1 MSPSITADWVGGM
14 TDNTVLADLQSLVGA
29 DVALAPTDTLLDKH
43 TRDFCVTGSRD
54 VGVQAFVF
62 PRSTEQVSKVLR
74 YCNERGIA
82 VQPQGGLTGLAG
94 GAVPVGPCII
104 LGLERMRTV
113 RELDSAAGT
122 ITVDAG
128 VTMETVQK
136 TAEAADLFFPLDLGG
151 RGSCQV
157 GGNVSTNA
165 GGNRVLR
172 YGMARDL
179 VLGVEAVLADGT
191 VIDALRKVI
200 KNNSG
205 YDVRQLF
212 IGAEGTLGIITGV
225 VLRLFPKPKSACT
238 GICAVQDYAGVL
250 ELLRRARSGFGS
262 LLSAFEVMWPD
273 FYQLGTVAL
282 GRKPPLELGHG
293 VYVLIET
300 LGTDPEA
307 DQARYEN
314 VIGEAL
320 EAGVVKDAIIAQS
333 QREATE
339 LWAVRDS
346 PGEWQK
352 GAHWPQLGFDV
363 SVPTGEI
370 GPLAD
375 EIGAELKRRWPELV
389 AVFFG
394 HVADGNLHVSVRM
407 SGHNIPELDI
417 ENAVYGI
424 VAKRR
429 GSISAEH
436 GIGSLKIPFL
446 HFSRSEGEIALMR
459 AIKQAMDPKGILN
472 PGKVLPAVGSSGGH

>member
-1 MSPSITADWVGGM
+1 M
-14 TDNTVLADLQSLVGA
+14 TDGQVLEDLAALVGA
-29 DVALAPTDTLLDKH
+29 DVVLAPDPALLEKH
-43 TRDFCVTGSRD
+43 TSDYCVQGKPD
-54 VGVQAFVF
+54 VGVMALVF
-62 PRSTEQVSKVLR
+62 PRNTGQVSKVLR
-74 YCNERGIA
+74 YCNDHGIA

-94 GAVPVGPCII
+94 GAVPVGPCVII
-104 LGLERMRTV
+104 SLERMRSIKEIDT
-113 RELDSAAGT
+113 AAGT
-122 ITVDAG
+122 ITVEAG
-128 VTMETVQK
+128 VAMEAVQK
-136 TAEAADLFFPLDLGG
+136 AADAAELFFPLDLGG
-151 RGSCQV
+151 RGSCQI

-205 YDVRQLF
+205 YDLRQLF
-212 IGAEGTLGIITGV
+212 IGAEGTLGIVTQI
-225 VLRLFPKPKSACT
+225 VLRLFPKPRSNCT

-250 ELLRRARSGFGS
+250 ELLRRARSGFGA
-262 LLSAFEVMWPD
+262 LLSAYEVMWPD
-273 FYQLGTVAL
+273 FYQMGTAGL

-300 LGTDPEA
+300 LGTDPEG
-307 DQARYEN
+307 DQARYES
-314 VIGEAL
+314 VIAEAI
-320 EAGVVKDAIIAQS
+320 EAGVVQDAIIAQS

-346 PGEWQK
+346 PGEWSK
-352 GAHWPQLGFDV
+352 GIHWPQLGFDV

-370 GPLAD
+370 GPLAE
-375 EIGAELKRRWPELV
+375 EIGAELRRRWPQLV
-389 AVFFG
+389 SVFFG

-407 SGHNIPELDI
+407 SGHDIPELDI

-424 VAKRR
+424 VAQRR

-446 HFSRSEGEIALMR
+446 HFSRSEAEIALMR
-459 AIKQAMDPKGILN
+459 AIKNAMDPKGIMN
-472 PGKVLPAVGSSGGH
+472 PGKLFTSGPAPH

>member
-1 MSPSITADWVGGM
+1 M
-14 TDNTVLADLQSLVGA
+14 TDDKVLADLQALVGA
-29 DVALAPTDTLLDKH
+29 DIALAPTATLLEKH
-43 TRDFCVTGSRD
+43 TRDFCVTGAAT
-54 VGVQAFVF
+54 VGVRALVF
-62 PRSTEQVSKVLR
+62 PRTTQQVSQVLA
-74 YCNERGIA
+74 YCNANGIA
-82 VQPQGGLTGLAG
+82 VQPQGGMTGLAG
-94 GAVPVGPCII
+94 GAVPVGPCITI
-104 LGLERMRTV
+104 GLERMRAI
-113 RELDSAAGT
+113 RELDPAAGT

-136 TAEAADLFFPLDLGG
+136 AAEAADLFYPLDLGG
-151 RGSCQV
+151 RGTCQV

-205 YDVRQLF
+205 YDLRQLF

-225 VLRLFPKPKSACT
+225 VLRLFPKPKSTCI
-238 GICAVQDYAGVL
+238 GICAVDDYPAVL
-250 ELLRRARSGFGS
+250 DLLRRARSGFGS

-282 GRKPPLELGHG
+282 GRKPPLEIGHG
-293 VYVLIET
+293 AYVLIET
-300 LGTDPEA
+300 LGTDPQA
-307 DQARYEN
+307 DQARYEA
-314 VIGEAL
+314 VIGEAI
-320 EAGVVKDAIIAQS
+320 EAGIVRDAVIAQS

-352 GAHWPQLGFDV
+352 GVHWPQLGFDV

-375 EIGAELKRRWPELV
+375 EINAELKSRWPELV

-407 SGHNIPELDI
+407 SGHAIPELDI
-417 ENAVYGI
+417 ENAVYGL

-472 PGKVLPAVGSSGGH
+472 PGKVLPAADGVSRH

>member
-1 MSPSITADWVGGM
+1 MSPNITDAWVGEM
-14 TDNTVLADLQSLVGA
+14 TDGKVLADLAALIGA
-29 DVALAPTDTLLDKH
+29 DVVLAPDATLLDKH
-43 TRDFCVTGSRD
+43 THDFCVTGRKD
-54 VGVQAFVF
+54 VGVLALTF
-62 PRSTEQVSKVLR
+62 PRTTAQVSKVLA
-74 YCNERGIA
+74 YCNEHGIA

-94 GAVPVGPCII
+94 GAVPVGPCVII
-104 LGLERMRTV
+104 SLERMRAIKEIDV
-113 RELDSAAGT
+113 AAGT
-122 ITVDAG
+122 ITVEAG
-128 VTMETVQK
+128 VTMEAVQK
-136 TAEAADLFFPLDLGG
+136 AADAADLFFPLDLGG
-151 RGSCQV
+151 RGSCQI
-157 GGNVSTNA
+157 GGNISTNA

-205 YDVRQLF
+205 YDLRQLF
-212 IGAEGTLGIITGV
+212 IGAEGTLGIVTAV

-238 GICAVQDYAGVL
+238 GICAVKDYAGVL
-250 ELLRRARSGFGS
+250 ELLKRVRAGFGS
-262 LLSAFEVMWPD
+262 LLSAYEVMWPD
-273 FYQLGTVAL
+273 FYELGTVAMK
-282 GRKPPLELGHG
+282 RKPPLEPGYG
-293 VYVLIET
+293 AYVLIET
-300 LGTDPEA
+300 LGTDPDA
-307 DQARYEN
+307 DQARYES

-320 EAGVVKDAIIAQS
+320 EAGVVQDAIIAQS

-346 PGEWQK
+346 PGEWQQSV
-352 GAHWPQLGFDV
+352 HWPQLGFDV

-375 EIGAELKRRWPELV
+375 EIGAALKRRWPELV

-407 SGHNIPELDI
+407 SGHSIPELDI
-417 ENAVYGI
+417 ENEVYGI
-424 VAKRR
+424 VSKRR

-446 HFSRSEGEIALMR
+446 HFSRSAAEIALMR
-459 AIKQAMDPKGILN
+459 TIKQAMDPKGILN
-472 PGKVLPAVGSSGGH
+472 PGKVLPAA

>member
-1 MSPSITADWVGGM
+1 M
-14 TDNTVLADLQSLVGA
+14 TTTNDGVLADLKALAGD
-29 DVALAPTDTLLDKH
+29 DVAVAPDATSLARH
-43 TRDFCVTGSRD
+43 THDFCVQGRSD
-54 VGVQAFVF
+54 IGIMALVY
-62 PRSTEQVSKVLR
+62 PRTTEQVSKVLR
-74 YCNERGIA
+74 YCNERDIA

-94 GAVPVGPCII
+94 GAVPVGPCVV
-104 LGLERMRTV
+104 LSLERMRAIK
-113 RELDSAAGT
+113 ELDVAAGT
-122 ITVDAG
+122 ITVEAG
-128 VTMETVQK
+128 VVMEAVQK
-136 TAEAADLFFPLDLGG
+136 AADAAELFFPLDLGG
-151 RGSCQV
+151 RGSCQI

-205 YDVRQLF
+205 YDLRQLF
-212 IGAEGTLGIITGV
+212 IGAEGTLGIITAV
-225 VLRLFPKPKSACT
+225 VLRLFPKPRSACT
-238 GICAVQDYAGVL
+238 GICAVDDYAGVL
-250 ELLRRARSGFGS
+250 DLLRRARVGFGS

-273 FYQLGTVAL
+273 FYQLGTVGL
-282 GRKPPLELGHG
+282 GRKPPLESGYG
-293 VYVLIET
+293 AYVLIET
-300 LGTDPEA
+300 LGTDPDS
-307 DQARYEN
+307 DQERYER
-314 VIGEAL
+314 VIGEAI
-320 EAGVVKDAIIAQS
+320 EAGIVRDAVIAQS

-352 GAHWPQLGFDV
+352 GVHWPQLGFDV

-370 GPLAD
+370 GPLAE
-375 EIGAELKRRWPELV
+375 EIAAELKARWPQLV
-389 AVFFG
+389 AVYFG

-407 SGHNIPELDI
+407 SGHDVPEIEI

-424 VAKRR
+424 VAQRR

-446 HFSRSEGEIALMR
+446 HFSRSEAEIDLMR
-459 AIKQAMDPKGILN
+459 AIKKAMDPKGILN
-472 PGKVLPAVGSSGGH
+472 PGKLFAASSHPH

>member
-1 MSPSITADWVGGM
+1 
-14 TDNTVLADLQSLVGA
+14 
-29 DVALAPTDTLLDKH
+29 
-43 TRDFCVTGSRD
+43 
-54 VGVQAFVF
+54 
-62 PRSTEQVSKVLR
+62 VSKTLA

-94 GAVPVGPCII
+94 GAVPVGPCVI
-104 LGLERMRTV
+104 LSLERMRAIK
-113 RELDSAAGT
+113 ELDTAAGT
-122 ITVDAG
+122 ITVEAG
-128 VTMETVQK
+128 VTMEAVQK
-136 TAEAADLFFPLDLGG
+136 AADAAELFFPLDLGG
-151 RGSCQV
+151 RGSCQI
-157 GGNVSTNA
+157 GGNISTNA

-205 YDVRQLF
+205 YDIRQLF
-212 IGAEGTLGIITGV
+212 IGAEGTLGIVTAV

-238 GICAVQDYAGVL
+238 GICAVKDYAGVL
-250 ELLRRARSGFGS
+250 ELLKRARSGFGS

-273 FYQLGTVAL
+273 FYHLGTLGV

-300 LGTDPEA
+300 LGTDPDA
-307 DQARYEN
+307 DQARYET
-314 VIGEAL
+314 VIGEAI
-320 EAGVVKDAIIAQS
+320 EAGIVQDAIIAQS

-370 GPLAD
+370 GPLAE
-375 EIGAELKRRWPELV
+375 EIGAALKRRWPQLV

-394 HVADGNLHVSVRM
+394 HVADGNLHVSARM
-407 SGHNIPELDI
+407 SGHDIPELDI
-417 ENAVYGI
+417 ENEVYGI
-424 VAKRR
+424 VAQRR

-446 HFSRSEGEIALMR
+446 HFSRSEAEIALMR

-472 PGKVLPAVGSSGGH
+472 PGKLFVSAGSGH